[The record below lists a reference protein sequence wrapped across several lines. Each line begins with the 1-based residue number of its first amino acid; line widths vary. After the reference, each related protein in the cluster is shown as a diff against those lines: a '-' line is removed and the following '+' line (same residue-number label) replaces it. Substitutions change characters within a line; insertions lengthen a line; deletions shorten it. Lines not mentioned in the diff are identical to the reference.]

1 MKRLLLKYSFLY
13 FYFYIAMSQLIVN
26 STVFNYS
33 KTSAKDRLPVMSR
46 ILISP
51 VSDRLNGTVI
61 NCVDVET
68 AEVSSTTV
76 NIAEE
81 VFNQSKQIIILC
93 YYVIIIIFI
102 VTKVVSQIIPVALS
116 IL

>member
-1 MKRLLLKYSFLY
+1 
-13 FYFYIAMSQLIVN
+13 MSQLIVN
-26 STVFNYS
+26 LTVFNFS

-51 VSDRLNGTVI
+51 VSNGLNGTVV

-68 AEVSSTTV
+68 SEVLSTTV

-81 VFNQSKQIIILC
+81 DFNQSKQIIILC
-93 YYVIIIIFI
+93 YYVILIIFI
-102 VTKVVSQIIPVALS
+102 DIKVVSQIIPVALS